1 MNIQE
6 IRDMEDSVILEE
18 ITNAEKELMHLRMGN
33 VIGSVDNP
41 IQIRHKRR
49 TVAKMK
55 TVLRERALKLR

>member
-6 IRDMEDSVILEE
+6 IREMEDSVILEE
-18 ITNAEKELMHLRMGN
+18 ITNVQKELMHLRMGN

-41 IQIRHKRR
+41 VQIRQKRR